1 MTIWA
6 GRSLIILSIAHLVGM
21 GAQNTEHFD
30 DWFSGALWGLPRE
43 EFVQPSGANGAFWLV
58 VASFAVPL
66 LLLGLLITQLAKR
79 GVGVP
84 QSTGWGLAVW
94 CIVGALILE
103 PAPLALG
110 LVPAVL
116 LIRDARRTAAEHEPA
131 PASTLSEP
139 APRAPEREPA
149 NPAEHPA

>member
-21 GAQNTEHFD
+21 GAQNTKHFD
-30 DWFSGALWGLPRE
+30 DWFSGALWGLSRD

-66 LLLGLLITQLAKR
+66 LLLGVLITQLAKR
-79 GVGVP
+79 GIGIP
-84 QSTGWGLAVW
+84 QSTGWGLGLW

-116 LIRDARRTAAEHEPA
+116 LILDARRTAAEREPA
-131 PASTLSEP
+131 PTSSPSEP
-139 APRAPEREPA
+139 TPRVPERGTATPA
-149 NPAEHPA
+149 GHRA